1 MLIDI
6 LDDLLYTVFKP
17 NFECFRKVRYFAK
30 FFVHRQEKTR
40 YASRVPCFRLFSCGV
55 PAAHVLAQVAGVHPA
70 HHVAVLQ
77 RVLGAAIVGVRP
89 VDAVHPAG

>member
-30 FFVHRQEKTR
+30 IFVHRQEKTR
-40 YASRVPCFRLFSCGV
+40 YASRVPCFFVYS
-55 PAAHVLAQVAGVHPA
+55 PAAYPPPTSSPRSQVYTQHTTSPSCSVYLEQP
-70 HHVAVLQ
+70 
-77 RVLGAAIVGVRP
+77 
-89 VDAVHPAG
+89 

>member
-30 FFVHRQEKTR
+30 FFMEKDARWRPFFGIPCAADWPTNDSSGG
-40 YASRVPCFRLFSCGV
+40 ASRLRYCHIEKNHGKVSC
-55 PAAHVLAQVAGVHPA
+55 
-70 HHVAVLQ
+70 
-77 RVLGAAIVGVRP
+77 
-89 VDAVHPAG
+89 